1 MRTQGS
7 MLFSDARII
16 YAKELRNLLKDRR
29 TLFATLILPMVL
41 LPVIFIGIGTVSS
54 MQQENAAAST
64 YRVVLEGNDDSR
76 FLNLLSEQ
84 LNYELVDSQDESTLA
99 IVFPQGYE
107 PSQKAVVTLS
117 YPSTSQSLGFAAGR
131 IRQALS
137 VYDNLLAEERLEAA
151 GLSLKELYTIEVSTV
166 DTAPEQ
172 ARGSGFLAMMIPYMV
187 LIYTFA
193 GSMSVGMDTTA
204 GEKERGSLALILVNQ
219 VSRTSIALG
228 KVFYVLSVSIASSLM
243 TFIGL
248 LISFMIADPFSA
260 GNAGFG
266 GFSLLSMVI
275 LLLTL
280 VLTSMLAASII
291 VFLGSLARSVKEASS
306 YVMPVY
312 IIVVVL
318 GVLTMS
324 LDASSRPLLFLIP
337 FVNSVFLMKGAIIAD
352 ATLVQFLFAAVSNL
366 FVIGLLVLMTSK
378 LYQSERILETSG
390 S

>member
-1 MRTQGS
+1 MKTKNTT
-7 MLFSDARII
+7 LFSDARII
-16 YAKELRNLLKDRR
+16 YAKEIRNLLKDRR

-41 LPVIFIGIGTVSS
+41 LPVIFIGIGSVSS
-54 MQQENAAAST
+54 IQQENAASST
-64 YRVVLEGNDDSR
+64 YQIVLEGNDDPR
-76 FLNLLSEQ
+76 FLKLLSEQ
-84 LNYELVDSQDESTLA
+84 LNYELVDIRAESTLA
-99 IVFPQGYE
+99 IEFPDGYE
-107 PSQKAVVTLS
+107 PSQKAIVSL
-117 YPSTSQSLGFAAGR
+117 YYASTSQSLGFAAGR
-131 IRQALS
+131 IRQALN
-137 VYDNLLAEERLEAA
+137 VYDNLLAEERLQAA
-151 GLSLKELYTIEVSTV
+151 GLSLEELYTIEVATV

-172 ARGSGFLAMMIPYMV
+172 AQGSGFLAMMIPYMV

-193 GSMSVGMDTTA
+193 GSMSVGMDTTS

-248 LISFMIADPFSA
+248 LISFMIADPFSS
-260 GNAGFG
+260 GGAGFG

-352 ATLVQFLFAAVSNL
+352 ATMLQFLFAAVSNL
-366 FVIGLLVLMTSK
+366 LVIGLLVLLTSK
-378 LYQSERILETSG
+378 LYRSERILETSG